1 MNLILQKIFGLR
13 NKIAAKRGNPQR
25 EMPFLDHLEEL
36 RQTLFRILVTLLVT
50 VVVAFGVHKWLFD
63 VMRAPIELAGL
74 GIVEENHL
82 PSGLT
87 ETRWK
92 EVNRI
97 SRTVSRLPAAYL
109 DAYLDAA
116 CKDDP
121 DLRHWVSAI
130 SLFRAAVNLPQ
141 EQGPSFIEA
150 AAGTNEEVRR
160 RAFAFFDKMPHVDAD
175 TRGNLILMTALGP
188 TEGFMLSIKLS
199 FFAGLAL
206 AFPLLFY
213 FSAQFV
219 FPGLTPKEKRII
231 LPYLGVGIF
240 LFVLG
245 VLFCYYEVT
254 PRALKFFHHYNVNM
268 GVESEWRIGYYISFV
283 TKLTLGF
290 GISFQLPVVVMILVA
305 LDLLSVELMQRTR
318 AYAVIII
325 VTIAAL
331 ITPTPDVITLSFLA
345 GPMLILY
352 EITIWIA
359 WFVSRRRRLR
369 DAAEEAERALWRQ
382 KKHAKALATAPSEP
396 EKPAHPDLFLIEEN
410 AYRPEPSRSED
421 ASARAPDQPPPEG
434 AASSP
439 EDPASDEVYEE
450 GFGPSSPPTP
460 RPAQAIPYGGLDD
473 FRPDTLAGEGKGRSE
488 EPSPGSSP
496 EPDSPETE
504 SKTKDSVDES
514 SAPEQDSH
522 AGEDPSPKPDHGP
535 AT

>member
-1 MNLILQKIFGLR
+1 MNFILQKIFGLR
-13 NKIAAKRGNPQR
+13 NKIAAKRDNPQR

-50 VVVAFGVHKWLFD
+50 VVVAFSIHNWLFD
-63 VMRAPIELAGL
+63 VMRAPVELAGL
-74 GIVEENHL
+74 GIIEENHL
-82 PSGLT
+82 PSGLS
-87 ETRWK
+87 EKRWK
-92 EVNRI
+92 EANRI
-97 SRTVSRLPAAYL
+97 ARSASRLPAAYH
-109 DAYLDAA
+109 DAFLLAA
-116 CKDDP
+116 CKNDP

-141 EQGPSFIEA
+141 EEGPSFLEA
-150 AAGTNEEVRR
+150 AAGDDEEVLR
-160 RAFAFFDKMPHVDAD
+160 RALAFFDKMPHVDSD

-206 AFPLLFY
+206 AFPFLFY
-213 FSAQFV
+213 FTAQFV

-318 AYAVIII
+318 AYAVVII
-325 VTIAAL
+325 VAIAAL

-345 GPMLILY
+345 APMIVLY
-352 EITIWIA
+352 EISIWIA
-359 WFVSRRRRLR
+359 WFINRRRRLR

-382 KKHAKALATAPSEP
+382 KKRAQALAAAPSTTE
-396 EKPAHPDLFLIEEN
+396 ESTDPDRFPIEEN
-410 AYRPEPSRSED
+410 AYKPESGDSEG
-421 ASARAPDQPPPEG
+421 ASARDPGQT
-434 AASSP
+434 AADASGSSP
-439 EDPASDEVYEE
+439 ESPASDEDYEE
-450 GFGPSSPPTP
+450 GFGPAGHAAPH
-460 RPAQAIPYGGLDD
+460 PAQAVPYGGLDD
-473 FRPDTLAGEGKGRSE
+473 LRPETLTQEGQPGE
-488 EPSPGSSP
+488 PPPGSSLEP
-496 EPDSPETE
+496 ESPQPE
-504 SKTKDSVDES
+504 SNAKDSIDES
-514 SAPEQDSH
+514 SAPDQDRT
-522 AGEDPSPKPDHGP
+522 AGEDPSPKSDHGP